1 MRQVSADICV
11 PAFSSL
17 LRRQGAARVMSQF
30 LSWHYPCPNNNAN
43 IGPVT
48 EILKP
53 GSEKY
58 SQLLWRNF
66 SSLLC
71 RQRAARVMSQSHLHI
86 TLAQMTTPTSLLLQ
100 KC

>member
-17 LRRQGAARVMSQF
+17 LRRQGAARVMTQF

-48 EILKP
+48 EILNT
-53 GSEKY
+53 GSEYK
-58 SQLLWRNF
+58 N
-66 SSLLC
+66 
-71 RQRAARVMSQSHLHI
+71 
-86 TLAQMTTPTSLLLQ
+86 TLRWSEQM
-100 KC
+100 